1 MLPLATVRCPAH
13 HLAPMGIT
21 TPFSSNQEL
30 YNYLLR
36 LADVLVERGSH
47 VLANR
52 IRGAAQQASGLNT
65 EFLGESRIA
74 LEQTLAA
81 EAGALNPQ
89 ERQYLIAA
97 IDQLDQTLSR

>member
-1 MLPLATVRCPAH
+1 
-13 HLAPMGIT
+13 MGT
-21 TPFSSNQEL
+21 KTPFSSNQEL
-30 YNYLLR
+30 YDYLLR

-47 VLANR
+47 VLAR
-52 IRGAAQQASGLNT
+52 RVRGAAQQASGMST
-65 EFLGESRIA
+65 EFLGESRLA

-89 ERQYLIAA
+89 DRKYLVAA

>member
-1 MLPLATVRCPAH
+1 
-13 HLAPMGIT
+13 MGIA
-21 TPFSSNQEL
+21 TPLSNNQEL
-30 YNYLLR
+30 YDYLLR

-47 VLANR
+47 VLANNV
-52 IRGAAQQASGLNT
+52 RGAAQQASGMST

-74 LEQTLAA
+74 LEQTLAT

-89 ERQYLIAA
+89 ERQYLIAV

>member
-1 MLPLATVRCPAH
+1 M
-13 HLAPMGIT
+13 
-21 TPFSSNQEL
+21 
-30 YNYLLR
+30 LR

-52 IRGAAQQASGLNT
+52 IRGAAEQASGMST

-74 LEQTLAA
+74 LDQILAA

-89 ERQYLIAA
+89 ERKYFVAA
-97 IDQLDQTLSR
+97 IDQLDRTLSRRLAYKPVSTLC